1 MKPIKSLLV
10 LAILAAPG
18 LAAAQGYYGGGPGGG
33 PGYGPPPVPG
43 GFHNREGRLAWGFS
57 LGLGYMNENG
67 DRVSCTGCDSTPVT
81 GEVDFH
87 IGGMINPRLAILFE
101 LQGNVQQIALDAN
114 NDATLTQTLV
124 MGAVQYWVTPQ
135 LWLKGGLGVAHLDV
149 NDNVSGETI
158 PQADGLGLMGGIGYE
173 LLSARNFAVDLQ
185 GRLTEGSYNG
195 ASDHITSGTIG
206 VGLNWY

>member
-10 LAILAAPG
+10 LAILIAAPG
-18 LAAAQGYYGGGPGGG
+18 LAAAQGYYGG

-43 GFHNREGRLAWGFS
+43 GFHNRAGRLAWGFS

-67 DRVSCTGCDSTPVT
+67 DAVTCSGCDAQPVT

-87 IGGMINPRLAILFE
+87 LGGMINPRMAILLE
-101 LQGNVQQIALDAN
+101 LQANAQQVALDPN
-114 NDATLTQTLV
+114 TDTTLEQTLV
-124 MGAVQYWVTPQ
+124 LGAVQYWLTPQ
-135 LWLKGGLGVAHLDV
+135 LWIKGGLGVANLQL
-149 NDNVSGETI
+149 NDNINGVTYVSPGN
-158 PQADGLGLMGGIGYE
+158 GLGLLGGIGFE
-173 LLSARNFAVDLQ
+173 LLSARFFAVDLQ
-185 GRLTEGSYNG
+185 GRLTEGTYSG